1 MHHLFEKYDRAE
13 KELVRYKTFNLEDA
27 EVVFVAYGTMSRICT
42 EAVEILGGRG
52 IKAGLIRPISLWPYP
67 KAAFDEISSK
77 TKLVISA
84 ELSMGQMIDDVKM
97 SVAGRWPVALVNRV
111 GGMIPTSKEV
121 ADRTEKALA
130 EVK

>member
-1 MHHLFEKYDRAE
+1 
-13 KELVRYKTFNLEDA
+13 
-27 EVVFVAYGTMSRICT
+27 
-42 EAVEILGGRG
+42 
-52 IKAGLIRPISLWPYP
+52 
-67 KAAFDEISSK
+67 
-77 TKLVISA
+77 
-84 ELSMGQMIDDVKM
+84 MGQMIDDVKM